1 MKTIIKLAVFSLAML
16 TGWSPLPC
24 AAQTSATASALLKAN
39 ELYKEKNYAQ
49 AEILYQG
56 LIDNGFQNGHL
67 YYNLGNTHIRLG
79 NTGKA
84 ILNYLRAQK
93 FLPRDQDL
101 QANLK
106 YALQDTVDLI
116 EWKRSGLLA
125 TFLFWTD
132 DFNLTEHIQAL
143 VAINLLFWLSMCAWL
158 YRRNATLD
166 LIRKT
171 MLAILLL
178 IVVSTMVKWNLATSH
193 KYGVVLAKKIDVKSG
208 MDNNNVTLFQLHEGA
223 VVSIEKEDAGWF
235 KIKLNDG
242 KSGWAKKNAIGA

>member
-1 MKTIIKLAVFSLAML
+1 MKAMRFFVLTLALWTA
-16 TGWSPLPC
+16 WSPLPC
-24 AAQTSATASALLKAN
+24 EAQRDATASIILQANDFYNAKNYIKAA
-39 ELYKEKNYAQ
+39 ELYES
-49 AEILYQG
+49 
-56 LIDNGFQNGHL
+56 LINKGFQNGHV
-67 YYNLGNTHIRLG
+67 YYNLGNAHIRLG

-84 ILNYLRAQK
+84 ILNYLHAQK

-116 EWKRSGLLA
+116 EWKEPGLLT

-132 DFNLTEHIQAL
+132 DFTLGEHIKAL
-143 VAINLLFWLSMCAWL
+143 VAINLLFWFCMCVWL
-158 YRRNATLD
+158 YKRSGTVD

-171 MLAILLL
+171 ILVILVVALA
-178 IVVSTMVKWNLATSH
+178 STMVKWRLEASH
-193 KYGVVLAKKIDVKSG
+193 KYGVILVKTIDIKSG

-223 VVSIEKEDAGWF
+223 VVSIQKEDADWF

-242 KSGWAKKNAIGA
+242 KSGWAKKSAIGT